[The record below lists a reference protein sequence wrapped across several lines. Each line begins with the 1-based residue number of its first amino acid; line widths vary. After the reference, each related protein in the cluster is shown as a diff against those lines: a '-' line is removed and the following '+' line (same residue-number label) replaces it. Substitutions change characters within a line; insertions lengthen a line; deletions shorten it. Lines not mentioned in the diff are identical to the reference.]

1 MNRILVYF
9 GSHGTL
15 TRNYSYNERGRAFE
29 EVSAMMLFKMY
40 TLSLVIP
47 VHENTETFSPN
58 YELIILIC
66 SNAKDFKG
74 EPIYIKRQL
83 LDQQKLKNK
92 GI

>member
-1 MNRILVYF
+1 
-9 GSHGTL
+9 
-15 TRNYSYNERGRAFE
+15 
-29 EVSAMMLFKMY
+29 MMLFKMY

-47 VHENTETFSPN
+47 VLENKETFSPN
-58 YELIILIC
+58 YELITLIC

-74 EPIYIKRQL
+74 ESIYIKRQL